1 MTAMGKTGMDKTEFQ
16 HPSDTVAGIPLT
28 VVLLKGK
35 LYAET
40 LEGAMTVKAEK
51 ATLKILDPVG
61 NVLAVKEGVPT
72 DAGLVFEL
80 AGDVPGVQY
89 HLIIE

>member
-1 MTAMGKTGMDKTEFQ
+1 
-16 HPSDTVAGIPLT
+16 
-28 VVLLKGK
+28 
-35 LYAET
+35 
-40 LEGAMTVKAEK
+40 MTVKAEK